1 MWIKS
6 ENKGEE
12 KLPSFSQAYEDLVE
26 VRTRAVAKLN
36 IDWPA
41 KKQGAHPKRKLDKH
55 FLSQTNVSPPS

>member
-41 KKQGAHPKRKLDKH
+41 KKQGAHPKRKLDK
-55 FLSQTNVSPPS
+55 Q